1 MASAERDYN
10 SRGSG
15 GGAPSGGPGDR
26 ALGGSSGGGQ
36 SPLKLNAFF
45 VFACPKKA
53 ANLSHYWYLQKS
65 VNHTVNERVIV

>member
-26 ALGGSSGGGQ
+26 ALGGSSGGGAKP
-36 SPLKLNAFF
+36 SETECLFCFRVSKESCKFVPLL
-45 VFACPKKA
+45 VFAKVSK
-53 ANLSHYWYLQKS
+53 SHS
-65 VNHTVNERVIV
+65 E